1 VALEDQL
8 HLLLPA
14 LMRLV
19 TASGVPVCGSG
30 VLRKIHMWVMVVMV
44 VVVLNVCLSTIMI
57 FVHGILKLTLNCIKH
72 TSGDLVAEGCFTG
85 MRHGNSPQQKSH
97 TVKHTPPAAPWLGSS
112 IMFRG

>member
-19 TASGVPVCGSG
+19 TASGVSVCGSG

-57 FVHGILKLTLNCIKH
+57 FFLGILKLTLNCIKH
-72 TSGDLVAEGCFTG
+72 ISCGLVAEGCFTG
-85 MRHGNSPQQKSH
+85 HMARQKSTAKVTH
-97 TVKHTPPAAPWLGSS
+97 SQTHIYCRPLARFLNNV
-112 IMFRG
+112 